1 MKVLLVQADGKLP
14 NLALMKLSAHHKALG
29 DQIGFNVSE
38 PELVY
43 VSVILKRNK
52 ANMDG
57 LRMLYPDAEVRYG
70 GPGYDLRTKLP
81 DEIEYLRPDYSLYPD
96 MDYSMGFSTR
106 GCIRHCH
113 FCIVP
118 EKEGELTRWQHP
130 KEFHNPAFKKV
141 MLLDNNWLADK
152 DWFMETSQWLI
163 DRGISLSEHG
173 MDIRLLDSEIA
184 QRLKEMRFY
193 SPMHFAYDSD
203 KDEQAVLD
211 GIALLK
217 KAGINV
223 RNGVEFYVYVDSPK
237 QLESGINRCRQLKA
251 WGTNPFVMYN
261 IDRPV
266 TPEIRRLMR
275 WANRKWL
282 FWSMDYN
289 DYRGA

>member
-14 NLALMKLSAHHKALG
+14 NLALMKLSAYHRALG
-29 DQIGFNVSE
+29 DQVGFNISE

-57 LRMLYPDAEVRYG
+57 LGLLYPDAEVRYG
-70 GPGYDLRTKLP
+70 GPGYDLATKLP
-81 DEIEYLRPDYSLYPD
+81 DETEYLRPDYSLYPD
-96 MDYSMGFSTR
+96 MDYSMGFTTR

-118 EKEGELTRWQHP
+118 EKEGKLTRWQHP
-130 KEFHNPAFKKV
+130 EEFHNPAFKKI

-152 DWFMETSQWLI
+152 SWFMETSQWLI
-163 DRGISLSEHG
+163 DHGISLSEHG

-193 SPMHFAYDSD
+193 APMHFAYDSD
-203 KDEQAVLD
+203 RDEPGVRD

-261 IDRPV
+261 IDRPI

-282 FWSMDYN
+282 FWSMDYD